1 MRISDAKTPSAASGA
16 ITVAAPASALRAA
29 ALTLIAC
36 AFFAAANAFAKGA
49 QIDGA
54 MLPQQV
60 TMPPQQVT
68 FFRFLFGF
76 LTLLPWI
83 LLARGPVFRTA
94 VPHIHAIRVI
104 FGMSGVICMFA
115 ALAHLPLADVT
126 AIAWANPL
134 VAMLLAALFLGDR
147 ISGRRWLFAAIGFA
161 GVLVMMRPSGA
172 AFGWEGLFALGAALF
187 IGAEVAAIRALAGRD
202 GSLTVL
208 AIANAGGCLATLLI
222 AAPVMIM
229 PDGWQLFAM
238 AMTGSLMVIGQL
250 LFMAAIRV
258 RETSFV
264 APFYYA
270 TLLFAFLYGMV
281 FFGEIPD
288 LYVFLGAGAIVFSG
302 IAITLQGAREER
314 LRRME

>member
-1 MRISDAKTPSAASGA
+1 MRLPDANTSPAAPVA
-16 ITVAAPASALRAA
+16 DAAPAEGGALRAA
-29 ALTLIAC
+29 LLTLIAC

-49 QIDGA
+49 QADGA
-54 MLPQQV
+54 I
-60 TMPPQQVT
+60 PPQQVT

-83 LLARGPVFRTA
+83 LMARGPVFRTA
-94 VPHIHAIRVI
+94 VPHVHAIRVF
-104 FGMSGVICMFA
+104 FGMSGVVCMFA

-238 AMTGSLMVIGQL
+238 VMTGSLMVIGQL
-250 LFMAAIRV
+250 LFMVAIRV

-270 TLLFAFLYGMV
+270 TLLFAFIYGMV

-288 LYVFLGAGAIVFSG
+288 LWVYLGAGAIVVSG
-302 IAITLQGAREER
+302 VAITLQGAREDR
-314 LRRME
+314 ARRM

>member
-1 MRISDAKTPSAASGA
+1 MRFSDAKTSSAASGDSA
-16 ITVAAPASALRAA
+16 VTAPASALRAA

-49 QIDGA
+49 QVDGA
-54 MLPQQV
+54 
-60 TMPPQQVT
+60 MPPQQVT

-83 LLARGPVFRTA
+83 LMARGPVFRTS
-94 VPHIHAIRVI
+94 VPHIHAIRVV

-147 ISGRRWLFAAIGFA
+147 ISGRRWLYAAIGFA

-222 AAPVMIM
+222 AVPVMIM

-238 AMTGSLMVIGQL
+238 AMTGMLMVIGQL
-250 LFMAAIRV
+250 LFMAAIRI

-270 TLLFAFLYGMV
+270 TLLFAFVYGMV
-281 FFGEIPD
+281 FFDEIPD
-288 LYVFLGAGAIVFSG
+288 LWVYLGAGAIVFSG

>member
-1 MRISDAKTPSAASGA
+1 MRFSDAKTSSAASGDSA
-16 ITVAAPASALRAA
+16 VPAPAGALRAA

-49 QIDGA
+49 QVDGA
-54 MLPQQV
+54 
-60 TMPPQQVT
+60 MPPQQVT

-83 LLARGPVFRTA
+83 LMARGPVFRTR
-94 VPHIHAIRVI
+94 VPHIHAIRVV

-147 ISGRRWLFAAIGFA
+147 ISGRRWLYAAIGFA

-238 AMTGSLMVIGQL
+238 AMTGMLMVIGQL
-250 LFMAAIRV
+250 LFMAAIRI

-270 TLLFAFLYGMV
+270 TLLFAFIYGMV

-288 LYVFLGAGAIVFSG
+288 LWVYLGAGAIVFSG

>member
-1 MRISDAKTPSAASGA
+1 MKLPVMKQAAGENDAGIASPRAG
-16 ITVAAPASALRAA
+16 ALRAA
-29 ALTLIAC
+29 ALTLTAC

-49 QIDGA
+49 QIEGA
-54 MLPQQV
+54 I
-60 TMPPQQVT
+60 PPQQVT

-83 LLARGPVFRTA
+83 VLARSPVFSSS
-94 VPHIHAIRVI
+94 VPHIHAIRVL
-104 FGMSGVICMFA
+104 FGMSGVMCMFA
-115 ALAHLPLADVT
+115 ALAYLPLADVT

-147 ISGRRWLFAAIGFA
+147 ISGRRWLYAAIGFL

-208 AIANAGGCLATLLI
+208 AFANAGGCLATLLL

-238 AMTGSLMVIGQL
+238 AMTGTLMVIGQL
-250 LFMAAIRV
+250 LFMVAIRV

-270 TLLFAFLYGMV
+270 TLLFAFIYGMV

-288 LYVFLGAGAIVFSG
+288 LYVYLGAGAIVVSG
-302 IAITLQGAREER
+302 IAITLQGARDER
-314 LRRME
+314 RRRLP

>member
-1 MRISDAKTPSAASGA
+1 MGSPDAQTNSVAASDASLTSGA
-16 ITVAAPASALRAA
+16 AALRAA
-29 ALTLIAC
+29 LLTLTAC

-49 QIDGA
+49 QIGGA
-54 MLPQQV
+54 V
-60 TMPPQQVT
+60 PPQQVT

-83 LLARGPVFRTA
+83 LMARGPVFRTA
-94 VPHIHAIRVI
+94 VPHIHAIRVF
-104 FGMSGVICMFA
+104 FGMSGVVCMFA

-208 AIANAGGCLATLLI
+208 AIANAGGCLATLLL

-270 TLLFAFLYGMV
+270 TLLFAFVYGMI

-288 LYVFLGAGAIVFSG
+288 LFVYLGAGAIVFSG
-302 IAITLQGAREER
+302 VAITLQGAREGR
-314 LRRME
+314 ARRM